1 MFLYSLLVTL
11 TFASLPNRISNL
23 NKDLSAS
30 EQIYISPGMATVLE
44 FPKPIIEVRIGDP
57 NILRASISTVS
68 SNELSLFVGA
78 EVGTATNLIVR
89 SDRRTYIFDV
99 VPSRTSHQDFIK
111 VSSAFGSPKFSGNS
125 SLLVSKDLNTAEV
138 GQPQNLVLVESAKL
152 DGGQ

>member
-11 TFASLPNRISNL
+11 CFASLPDRISSL

-30 EQIYISPGMATVLE
+30 EMIYISPGMATVLE

-57 NILRASISTVS
+57 NILKASISTVS
-68 SNELSLFVGA
+68 SNELSLYVGA

-99 VPSRTSHQDFIK
+99 VSSRGSHQDYIK
-111 VSSAFGSPKFSGNS
+111 ISSAFGSPKFSGHAG
-125 SLLVSKDLNTAEV
+125 LLESMELNPAEIV
-138 GQPQNLVLVESAKL
+138 RQQNGKLIDSAKL
-152 DGGQ
+152 DGGR